1 MANDIKTI
9 ENKFITN
16 MGSGVGAGAAL
27 LDLVKDTVKTSDGRH
42 IASAIARLN
51 SKGDKQGANAVRA
64 IIGAIMPGAKI
75 GKAKDKKT
83 IVLSLK
89 NAKFDDEAMQRFDAA
104 IGEKLSIRSTLVKR
118 VKGDTEKA
126 DFVLPEYAAKLVK
139 RLEKEGVTKAALIA
153 AIQAA

>member
-9 ENKFITN
+9 ENKFVTN

>member
-9 ENKFITN
+9 ENKFVTN

-27 LDLVKDTVKTSDGRH
+27 LELVKDTVGTGDGRYL
-42 IASAIARLN
+42 ASAIARLI
-51 SKGDKQGANAVRA
+51 SKGDTQGANAVRA
-64 IIGAIMPGAKI
+64 IVGTIMPGAKI

-89 NAKFDDEAMQRFDAA
+89 DAKFDDDAMQRFDAA
-104 IGEKLSIRSTLVKR
+104 VGEKLSIRSTLVKR
-118 VKGDTEKA
+118 VKGDTDKPE
-126 DFVLPEYAAKLVK
+126 FVLPEYAAKMVK

>member
-89 NAKFDDEAMQRFDAA
+89 NAKFDDVAMQRFNDA